1 MTNEQLYAVTVSLTS
16 RNPLSPNSLTLA
28 SVDGRI
34 KITNRPLAP
43 EGLSRA
49 EFLTWY
55 AGLNYDARNSVLS
68 EASDWLNS
76 LSEVRVTDNFPD
88 NSEGDIEVV
97 GGDKVYV
104 NVAQDEEFEDAADAL
119 ESTGIWK
126 ANPDGTL
133 IDDGGNIVSLDDA
146 LDSATT
152 DDLIEERFSD
162 EEQWP
167 PMWSTVWRLD
177 YLLSWLTPQDVADF
191 SGVTVYSDAN
201 EVRGYFI
208 GVNGAGYDFYE
219 AHWLPLAYLLGRLS

>member
-1 MTNEQLYAVTVSLTS
+1 MTNEQCYAVTVSLTS
-16 RNPLSPNSLTLA
+16 RTPLAPNSVTFA

-34 KITNRPLAP
+34 NVVNRPLAP
-43 EGLSRA
+43 EGLSRE
-49 EFLTWY
+49 EFLAWY
-55 AGLNYDARNSVLS
+55 AGLSSEGQHAVKN
-68 EASDWLNS
+68 EASDWLNGLNALNPS
-76 LSEVRVTDNFPD
+76 VNFMED
-88 NSEGDIEVV
+88 DYEQLEVV

-104 NVAQDEEFEDAADAL
+104 NTTQDEEFEDAADAL

-133 IDDGGNIVSLDDA
+133 IDDGGNTVSLDDA

-162 EEQWP
+162 ADQWP

-191 SGVTVYSDAN
+191 ANVTVYSDAN
-201 EVRGYFI
+201 DVRGYLI

-219 AHWLPLAYLLGRLS
+219 THWLPLAYLLGRLS